1 MMKKL
6 FCFVFFFSSF
16 RKRGKLEMRRNFKI
30 WEMGSVTLAFLVLG
44 VSTKQNS
51 ISNIQVQIFIF
62 YFWWNLLLYDL
73 FIFWSYTNNIETN
86 AYNLEILT
94 IDTSDKS

>member
-1 MMKKL
+1 MKKL

-16 RKRGKLEMRRNFKI
+16 RKRGKLEMKRNFKI

-51 ISNIQVQIFIF
+51 ISNIQVQIFILN
-62 YFWWNLLLYDL
+62 FWWNLLLYDF
-73 FIFWSYTNNIETN
+73 FIFF
-86 AYNLEILT
+86 ILH
-94 IDTSDKS
+94 K